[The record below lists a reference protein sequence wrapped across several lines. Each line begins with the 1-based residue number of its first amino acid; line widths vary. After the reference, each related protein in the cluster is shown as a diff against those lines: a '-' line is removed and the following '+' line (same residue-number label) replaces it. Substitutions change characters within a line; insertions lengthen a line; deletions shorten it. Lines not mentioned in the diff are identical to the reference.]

1 MTKDDVNDYLT
12 QGIYGRKEIK
22 PQEKIE
28 WLGTFRERVVIAL
41 TQKQV
46 KKDQVYPEIEQMI
59 LKYPKATMLLNGE
72 MEYGY
77 LSKYISLA
85 DRYKLPFRMVS
96 DHETDT
102 DMGLV
107 LACPDAVDLENIL
120 VAEGTEEEKPEAK
133 AKDKGLS
140 SFFANLFK

>member
-1 MTKDDVNDYLT
+1 MKQDEVNDYLT

-28 WLGTFRERVVIAL
+28 MLGTFRERVVIAL

-46 KKDQVYPEIEQMI
+46 KRKEVYPEIEQAI
-59 LKYPKATMLLNGE
+59 LKYPKAAMLLNGE

-77 LSKYISLA
+77 LSPYISLA
-85 DRYKLPFRMVS
+85 DRYKLPYRMVS
-96 DHETDT
+96 DHEHDT

-107 LACPDAVDLENIL
+107 LACPDAIDVENIM
-120 VAEGTEEEKPEAK
+120 VADEAVEVSEVKEEER
-133 AKDKGLS
+133 GLS
-140 SFFANLFK
+140 SFFSNLFK